1 MQPPLSTNKQKYYHL
16 LSLVCEDLHTSAID
30 ALVRTDHEASTA
42 TLTAV
47 RQGRKIDLVLLL
59 DLVRIGLPDYAI
71 PAEVL
76 PLPVPVPAP
85 TSQPLFAV

>member
-1 MQPPLSTNKQKYYHL
+1 MKLPLSTNKQRYYHL

-30 ALVRTDHEASTA
+30 ALVRDGHEASTA

-47 RQGRKIDLVLLL
+47 RQGRKINLLLLL

-76 PLPVPVPAP
+76 PVAPARVVAPV
-85 TSQPLFAV
+85 LDL

>member
-30 ALVRTDHEASTA
+30 ALVRKGHEATTA

-47 RQGRKIDLVLLL
+47 RQGRKIDLGLLL
-59 DLVRIGLPDYAI
+59 DLVRIGLPDYTI

-76 PLPVPVPAP
+76 PVVAPPTAAPPA
-85 TSQPLFAV
+85 QLLLV

>member
-1 MQPPLSTNKQKYYHL
+1 MTPALSTDKMRYYQL
-16 LSLVCEDLHTSAID
+16 LALVCEDLHTSAID
-30 ALVRTDHEASTA
+30 ALVRSDHAASTA

-59 DLVRIGLPDYAI
+59 DLVRIGLPDFVI

-76 PLPVPVPAP
+76 PLVVPA
-85 TSQPLFAV
+85 SAVSTQLLLV